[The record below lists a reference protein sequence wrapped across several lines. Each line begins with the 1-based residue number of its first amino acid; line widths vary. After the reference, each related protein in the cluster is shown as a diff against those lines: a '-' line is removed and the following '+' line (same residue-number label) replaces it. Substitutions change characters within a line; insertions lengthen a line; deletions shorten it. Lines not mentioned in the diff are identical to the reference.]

1 MNVLDFLFGLEAKR
15 QRLLKKIPESPL
27 KDFLSVP
34 FPLDDNEISNSPIL
48 AVDFETTG
56 LNSLTDQI
64 LSMGFVKV
72 DNYAIKLGTAE
83 HHIINTQGEL
93 KGENVAIH
101 QITDD
106 EKAAGKALEH
116 AVEAL
121 LEALKGRVMLVH
133 FNRIE
138 KNFLERACKQLYGYA
153 PVFPMIDTLM
163 IAKRRMDQSTA
174 PYDPSK
180 LRLTNLRE
188 HHGLPGYFAHNALND
203 AIATVELLFA
213 EVSLMKRN
221 EETPLKQLLL

>member
-1 MNVLDFLFGLEAKR
+1 MFDFLFGLEARR
-15 QRLLKKIPESPL
+15 QRLLNKVPAGAL
-27 KDFLSVP
+27 KDFLSCP
-34 FPLDDNEISNSPIL
+34 FPKEDTPICEVPIL

-72 DNYAIKLGTAE
+72 DDYAIKLGTAE
-83 HHIINTQGEL
+83 HHIINTQGDL
-93 KGENVAIH
+93 KGDNVAIH

-106 EKAAGKALEH
+106 EKAEGKQLEY

-121 LEALKGRVMLVH
+121 LDALKGRVMLVH

-138 KNFLERACKQLYGYA
+138 KNFLEKACRQLYGYA

-163 IAKRRMDQSTA
+163 VAKRRMDQASA
-174 PYDPSK
+174 PYDPSR
-180 LRLTNLRE
+180 LRLTNLRDY
-188 HHGLPGYFAHNALND
+188 HGLPGYFAHNALND

-213 EVSLMKRN
+213 EASLLKQEQN
-221 EETPLKQLLL
+221 TPLKQVLL